1 MEQLRLKIK
10 DKLKKR
16 GFTCSE
22 NSEWVKSTQQT
33 IGGGTIIVNGKQM
46 QQPGKVVNIKMIY
59 EDLGDCI
66 ITDIATNIETN
77 SMLCAFKLQQENE
90 LVQDFEINLYPDDYK
105 VFNDLMTK
113 IFKIC

>member
-10 DKLKKR
+10 DKLEKY

-22 NSEWVKSTQQT
+22 NSEWVKSIQQT
-33 IGGGTIIVNGKQM
+33 VRGGTIIVNGKQI
-46 QQPGKVVNIKMIY
+46 QQPGKIIKVKMIY

-66 ITDIATNIETN
+66 ITDIATNTETT
-77 SMLCAFKLQQENE
+77 SILCAFKLQQENE
-90 LVQDFEINLYPDDYK
+90 LIQDFEINLYPDDYK
-105 VFNDLMTK
+105 VFNDLITK

>member
-1 MEQLRLKIK
+1 MEQLRRKIK
-10 DKLKKR
+10 DKLEKH
-16 GFTCSE
+16 GFTCSD

-33 IGGGTIIVNGKQM
+33 VGGGTIIVNGKQM
-46 QQPGKVVNIKMIY
+46 QQSGKVVKVKMTY

-66 ITDIATNIETN
+66 ITDIATNTEII
-77 SMLCAFKLQQENE
+77 SILCAFKLQQENE
-90 LVQDFEINLYPDDYK
+90 LIQDFEINLYPDDYK

>member
-10 DKLKKR
+10 DKLKKH

-33 IGGGTIIVNGKQM
+33 VGGSTIIVNGKQM
-46 QQPGKVVNIKMIY
+46 QQPGKVVKIKMTY

-66 ITDIATNIETN
+66 ITDVATNIETN

-105 VFNDLMTK
+105 VFNDLITK